1 MSNWCFNLVTFNGD
15 KENLDKLASAL
26 DKAKKSEQKEKD
38 AQKIHSLESAID
50 GLFFE
55 IYSDYNSDNSDITIQ
70 YDTQWTPN
78 LKDVSQLCKEYKVS
92 AEHEYKEPGMQVYG
106 TAVYKESGDYT
117 DNPIEQEFLELIA
130 FDDESGM
137 YVYESEY
144 WDSEA
149 ELIASEYSIWK
160 EKNL

>member
-15 KENLDKLASAL
+15 KENLDKLTSAL
-26 DKAKKSEQKEKD
+26 DKAKKAEQKEKD
-38 AQKIHSLESAID
+38 AQKIHSLESVID

-55 IYSDYNSDNSDITIQ
+55 INSDYNSDYITLQ

-78 LKDVSQLCKEYKVS
+78 LEDVSQLCKEYKVS
-92 AEHEYKEPGMQVYG
+92 AEHEYNEPGMQIYG

-137 YVYESEY
+137 YIYESEY

-149 ELIASEYSIWK
+149 DLIASEYTIWK